1 MKLSQKKNC
10 EGCKAYKGIGLGRV
24 TCELKYKTEKE
35 ILNVAGYSMERVVRI
50 LEPCPKPKNY
60 KDFFYAMEHYKK

>member
-35 ILNVAGYSMERVVRI
+35 IE
-50 LEPCPKPKNY
+50 
-60 KDFFYAMEHYKK
+60 KKKCH